1 LFREQP
7 AAYRRAIIGDAPAL
21 IGVEAAVRQGW
32 DEIIGGN
39 GAFVGMTGFGASAP
53 YKELYQHFGITPE
66 AVVEVVAINDLG
78 PVETNAHLLR
88 FDSVH
93 GRFPHE
99 VKVSGD
105 TIDAGRG
112 PIKVTAIKNPAE
124 LPHKALG
131 VDIALEC
138 TGIFTSKEKAKAHL
152 DAGAKRVLVSAPAEG
167 ADLTVVYGVNND
179 KLTKDHLVV
188 SNASCTTNCLAPVA
202 KVLHDFVG
210 IDKGFMTTIHAY
222 TGDQPTL
229 DTLHKDLYRGR
240 AAAMSMIPTSTGA
253 AKAVG
258 LVLPEL
264 NGRLD
269 GTSIRVP
276 TPNVSVVDFK
286 FVAKRE
292 TTKDDINS
300 AIERAASQ
308 ELKGILGVTDQPN
321 VSIDFNHD
329 ARSSIFHLDQ
339 TKVLDGKLV
348 RVLAWYDNEWGFSN
362 RMADTAVA
370 MGKLI

>member
-1 LFREQP
+1 MAVKVAINGFGRIGRNVL
-7 AAYRRAIIGDAPAL
+7 RAI
-21 IGVEAAVRQGW
+21 VESGRK
-32 DEIIGGN
+32 DI
-39 GAFVGMTGFGASAP
+39 
-53 YKELYQHFGITPE
+53 
-66 AVVEVVAINDLG
+66 EVVAINDLG

-93 GRFPHE
+93 GRFPHTVT
-99 VKVSGD
+99 VKGD

-124 LPHKALG
+124 LPHKAMG

-138 TGIFTSKEKAKAHL
+138 TGIFTSKDKAKLHL
-152 DAGAKRVLVSAPAEG
+152 DAGAKRVLISAPADG
-167 ADLTVVYGVNND
+167 ADLTVVFGVNHD
-179 KLTKDHLVV
+179 KLTKEHLVV

-202 KVLHDFVG
+202 KVLNDLVG

-240 AAAMSMIPTSTGA
+240 GAALSMIPTTTGA

-276 TPNVSVVDFK
+276 VPNVSVVDFK
-286 FVAKRE
+286 FLSKRE
-292 TTKDDINS
+292 TTVAEINA
-300 AIERAASQ
+300 AILKASTGAM
-308 ELKGILGVTDQPN
+308 KGVLGTTDQPN
-321 VSIDFNHD
+321 VSSDFNHD
-329 ARSSIFHLDQ
+329 PHSSIFHLDQ
-339 TKVLDGKLV
+339 TKVMDGRLV
-348 RVLAWYDNEWGFSN
+348 RVLSWYDNEWGFSN